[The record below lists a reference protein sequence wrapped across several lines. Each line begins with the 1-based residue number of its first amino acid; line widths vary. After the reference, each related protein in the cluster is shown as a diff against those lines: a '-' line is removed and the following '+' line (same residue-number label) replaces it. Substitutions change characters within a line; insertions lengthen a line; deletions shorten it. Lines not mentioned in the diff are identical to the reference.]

1 MQLMGTLTTQYPT
14 GGNPV
19 LCCHGRMQIAPRF
32 RPKPNLKIQDPR
44 SPVTQPR
51 RWCFPA
57 RELRY
62 WEPQRNGHKSGHGHR
77 NSMLSS
83 CEHRHWDLD
92 SNILDLRNVHTNR
105 HLNPNELG
113 YRNVDRHRVRLENRQ
128 WTHPQTRP
136 KDPQQK
142 SPQAPQPKSP
152 PKDHVSQR
160 GRASGSNPHPQA
172 SDHPENKTLPG
183 KSHAPDKQTKT
194 WENAVHHQKRLTRR
208 RHPQRTTRHREHL
221 EISWKGERANRP
233 WSLQNFHQ
241 ICKRFRSKVSPYG
254 ASGQSLCFRRSVPQV
269 GLQVYV
275 RHGPARS

>member
-1 MQLMGTLTTQYPT
+1 
-14 GGNPV
+14 
-19 LCCHGRMQIAPRF
+19 
-32 RPKPNLKIQDPR
+32 
-44 SPVTQPR
+44 
-51 RWCFPA
+51 
-57 RELRY
+57 
-62 WEPQRNGHKSGHGHR
+62 
-77 NSMLSS
+77 MLSS

-241 ICKRFRSKVSPYG
+241 ICKDSQSGYARKNERNKGGAGSNWRCLIFSDSPEGSSHNATHGHPNHAVPYRGKSRPMLPRTYADCPQIPSQTQPKDTRPAVSRYPAEAVVLPCPG
-254 ASGQSLCFRRSVPQV
+254 ALV
-269 GLQVYV
+269 L
-275 RHGPARS
+275 